1 MRKRRGW
8 RERKKTRL
16 EVEAAQQMA
25 EAEARI
31 AAQEAER
38 RQAVENRPKPEAVEA
53 GLNLSD
59 RDHKRVQV
67 ALTALGHQTP
77 ATGYFGPITRAMIAD
92 WQKTQGL
99 PSSGFLDASQLAT
112 LCAKTA
118 SAQAEAA
125 LNLSE
130 RDRKRVQLALT
141 ALGHQTPATGYFGPI
156 TRAMIAD
163 WQKTQGLP
171 SSGFLDSSQLAAL
184 CAQTAPSLPISDQ
197 RK

>member
-1 MRKRRGW
+1 M
-8 RERKKTRL
+8 
-16 EVEAAQQMA
+16 
-25 EAEARI
+25 
-31 AAQEAER
+31 
-38 RQAVENRPKPEAVEA
+38 
-53 GLNLSD
+53 
-59 RDHKRVQV
+59 QV

-77 ATGYFGPITRAMIAD
+77 ATGFFGPITRAMIAD

-118 SAQAEAA
+118 PAEAEA
-125 LNLSE
+125 GLNLSE
-130 RDRKRVQLALT
+130 RDHKRVQLALT

-171 SSGFLDSSQLAAL
+171 PSGFLDAAQLAAL
-184 CAQTAPSLPISDQ
+184 YAQAPRHVRSSTVTLPLRLRVRDPQGRRGRPRGALGNFRS
-197 RK
+197 